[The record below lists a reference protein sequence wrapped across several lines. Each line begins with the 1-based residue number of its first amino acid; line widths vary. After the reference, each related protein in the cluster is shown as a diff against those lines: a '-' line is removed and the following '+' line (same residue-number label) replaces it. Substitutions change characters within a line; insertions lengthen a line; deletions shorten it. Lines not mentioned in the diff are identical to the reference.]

1 MAQVTVLFANKGG
14 VGKTTTT
21 LHLAL
26 AMARAGKRVL
36 VYDCDSQRNLSQS
49 LLAHE
54 LKKDNGDW
62 NAMTKRLV
70 PQGQYASL
78 YEQHTAA
85 RLYLPV
91 PCAKRKREREDDAT
105 VSTASTA
112 STAPDFAAFAHKID
126 AGREGE
132 GGGEL
137 FLVQGHKHTYKM
149 DATIQIA
156 EALKALNYP
165 NYEAARVR
173 SIVAATAARY
183 KCDMVLMD
191 LSPNAG
197 ALNRYLVWNADHL
210 LIPCLADYYSCETL
224 DDFADLAADWQAE
237 ILANRSAMM
246 LADQPIKMTPPKLLG
261 IILSLFLDQQPDT
274 KQAWVGRIMA
284 SAEALSKRQE
294 LKEWMPKKRSSS
306 GGSGSMVLATLP
318 SFHDKGKGVIEEAYD
333 ALVASINIVIGE

>member
-36 VYDCDSQRNLSQS
+36 VYDCDSQRNLSHS

-91 PCAKRKREREDDAT
+91 PCTKRKREREDDAT

-191 LSPNAG
+191 LSPNA
-197 ALNRYLVWNADHL
+197 ASRD
-210 LIPCLADYYSCETL
+210 SCQPHSYDACRPAYQ
-224 DDFADLAADWQAE
+224 DDTSQAAG
-237 ILANRSAMM
+237 NH
-246 LADQPIKMTPPKLLG
+246 
-261 IILSLFLDQQPDT
+261 SLFVSGPTTRHEAGVGGQDHGQCRGAV
-274 KQAWVGRIMA
+274 QASRTQGVDA
-284 SAEALSKRQE
+284 QEA
-294 LKEWMPKKRSSS
+294 
-306 GGSGSMVLATLP
+306 
-318 SFHDKGKGVIEEAYD
+318 
-333 ALVASINIVIGE
+333 